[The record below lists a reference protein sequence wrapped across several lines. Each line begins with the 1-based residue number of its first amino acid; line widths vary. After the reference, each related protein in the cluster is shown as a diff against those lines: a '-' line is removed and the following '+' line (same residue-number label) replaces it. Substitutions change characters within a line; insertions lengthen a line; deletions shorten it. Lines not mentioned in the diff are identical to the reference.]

1 MDTGATCWGPIL
13 GVWRCSGGS
22 PVATVTDGRGGAR
35 GIVCSRDSH
44 SGEPRGLGLGWGWSN
59 YYPEKVFKDN
69 YTPPTL
75 QNIALL
81 DNWFPG
87 NASYCIINVIVY

>member
-1 MDTGATCWGPIL
+1 MLFLCTDNRESHAGLSC
-13 GVWRCSGGS
+13 GG
-22 PVATVTDGRGGAR
+22 G
-35 GIVCSRDSH
+35 
-44 SGEPRGLGLGWGWSN
+44 N
-59 YYPEKVFKDN
+59 YYPGKVFKDN

-87 NASYCIINVIVY
+87 NASYCIIHVMVY

>member
-1 MDTGATCWGPIL
+1 MD
-13 GVWRCSGGS
+13 
-22 PVATVTDGRGGAR
+22 
-35 GIVCSRDSH
+35 
-44 SGEPRGLGLGWGWSN
+44 LGWGGGGGN

-87 NASYCIINVIVY
+87 NTSYCIINVMIY

>member
-1 MDTGATCWGPIL
+1 MGAGLSGLSHGSGAALQRPLRSGRSGQDGVPLNWGAPEQTHL
-13 GVWRCSGGS
+13 GE
-22 PVATVTDGRGGAR
+22 
-35 GIVCSRDSH
+35 SH
-44 SGEPRGLGLGWGWSN
+44 GFGLGWGWGN

-87 NASYCIINVIVY
+87 NTSYCIINVMVY

>member
-1 MDTGATCWGPIL
+1 MD
-13 GVWRCSGGS
+13 
-22 PVATVTDGRGGAR
+22 
-35 GIVCSRDSH
+35 
-44 SGEPRGLGLGWGWSN
+44 LGWGGGGGN

-87 NASYCIINVIVY
+87 NTSYGIINVMIY

>member
-1 MDTGATCWGPIL
+1 MD
-13 GVWRCSGGS
+13 
-22 PVATVTDGRGGAR
+22 
-35 GIVCSRDSH
+35 
-44 SGEPRGLGLGWGWSN
+44 LGWGGGGGN

-87 NASYCIINVIVY
+87 NASYSIINVMIY

>member
-1 MDTGATCWGPIL
+1 MQ
-13 GVWRCSGGS
+13 
-22 PVATVTDGRGGAR
+22 
-35 GIVCSRDSH
+35 SH
-44 SGEPRGLGLGWGWSN
+44 SGKSRGFGLGGGGDN
-59 YYPEKVFKDN
+59 YYPEEVFKDN

-87 NASYCIINVIVY
+87 NASYCIINVVVY